1 MNPDSSFDPIN
12 QNKNLLREKLKQI
25 RAQVTPGMAEAA
37 SQSAWTLLSGLS
49 EFKKAKGIGA
59 FASTPNEIN
68 TFPVLDGTLKGGKKL
83 YLPKVVRGKTHF
95 DYYSIQDLKN
105 FAPGAFGIL
114 EPTSHHPAD
123 WDELDLV
130 LVPGLAFDRQG
141 NRLGFGKGY
150 YDHILPH
157 LKKTALVIGM
167 AYSFQ
172 IVEKVPF
179 TSEDFPMKALLT
191 EKEFRFCPK

>member
-1 MNPDSSFDPIN
+1 MKPNNSFDPIN
-12 QNKNLLREKLKQI
+12 QNKDILREKLKQI

-37 SQSAWTLLSGLS
+37 SQSAWTVLIGLP
-49 EFKKAKGIGA
+49 EFKKAVGIGA

-68 TFPVLDGTLKGGKKL
+68 TFPILEGVLKGGKKL
-83 YLPKVVRGKTHF
+83 YLPKVVKDKTHF
-95 DYYSIQDLKN
+95 DYYPLHDLKDL
-105 FAPGAFGIL
+105 APGAFGIL
-114 EPTSHHPAD
+114 EPTGRRPAD
-123 WDELDLV
+123 WGELDLV
-130 LVPGLAFDRQG
+130 LVPGLAFDRNG

-157 LKKTALVIGM
+157 LKKTVLVIGL

-172 IVEKVPF
+172 IVEQVPF

-191 EKEFRFCPK
+191 EKEFRRCPQ